1 MTLTLPDARTLT
13 EEVLEALRLRALHA
27 RQLGFTECDIAD
39 ILGVCRVTVS
49 RWCSAF
55 ARGGLAALPRER
67 SGRPVGSGRTL
78 TAAQAQHL
86 QALIDRQ
93 TPQAVGIA
101 QVLWTRRA
109 VRDLIRREYD
119 LDLPIR
125 TVGEYLKRWGYT
137 PHRPRRR
144 AHHQD
149 PAEVRQWLEET
160 YPALVER
167 AAAEEA
173 EIYWCDEVG
182 VGIDSHP
189 GRGYARVGE
198 APVKEVTGGHARVN
212 AVSAISNEGDAHFLT
227 FTGALDAAVFL
238 TFLQLLLQQT
248 RKKVILILDSLR
260 AHGVGTYGS
269 AAVAAWV
276 AAHADRI
283 ELIPLPKYTP
293 ERNPVEYLNNDT
305 KAEVNAQGLPRDQ
318 QELHA
323 HVDTFLHKLCS
334 WPERIISYFCHP
346 FVQYAA
352 ATTV

>member
-1 MTLTLPDARTLT
+1 MTVTLPDARTLT
-13 EEVLEALRLRALHA
+13 EEVLEALRLRAVHA

-39 ILGVCRVTVS
+39 LFGVCRVTVL

-55 ARGGLAALPRER
+55 ERGGLEALPRER

-78 TAAQAQHL
+78 SDAQALHL
-86 QALIDRQ
+86 QEIIDQQ

-101 QVLWTRRA
+101 QALWTRRA
-109 VRDLIRREYD
+109 VRDLIRQEYD

-144 AHHQD
+144 AHQQD
-149 PAEVRQWLEET
+149 PVEVRQWLEET
-160 YPALVER
+160 YPALAER
-167 AAAEEA
+167 AAAEGA
-173 EIYWCDEVG
+173 AIFWCDEVG

-189 GRGYARVGE
+189 GQGYARSGE
-198 APVKEVTGGHARVN
+198 TPVNEVTGSHAR
-212 AVSAISNEGDAHFLT
+212 VSAISAINNQGEAHFLT
-227 FTGALDAAVFL
+227 FTGTLDAPVFL

-248 RKKVILILDSLR
+248 SQKVFLILDNLR
-260 AHGVGTYGS
+260 VHGVGLYGS
-269 AAVAAWV
+269 AEVADWV
-276 AAHADRI
+276 AAHAERI

-305 KAEVNAQGLPRDQ
+305 KTEVNAQGLPRDQ

-323 HVDTFLHKLCS
+323 NVDSFLHKLCS
-334 WPERIISYFCHP
+334 WPERIMNYFCHP
-346 FVQYAA
+346 AVQYAA
-352 ATTV
+352 ATNV

>member
-1 MTLTLPDARTLT
+1 MTFTLPDARSLT

-27 RQLGFTECDIAD
+27 RQLGFSECDIAD

-49 RWCSAF
+49 RWCSAYTS
-55 ARGGLAALPRER
+55 GGLEALPHQR

-78 TAAQAQHL
+78 TDAQAQHL
-86 QALIDRQ
+86 QEIIDQ
-93 TPQAVGIA
+93 HTPQAVGIA
-101 QVLWTRRA
+101 QALWTRQA
-109 VRDLIRREYD
+109 VRDLILREYG
-119 LDLPIR
+119 LALPIR

-144 AHHQD
+144 AHQQD
-149 PAEVRQWLEET
+149 PDEVRQWLEQT

-167 AAAEEA
+167 AAEEGA

-182 VGIDSHP
+182 VDIDSHP
-189 GRGYARVGE
+189 GRGYARSGQ
-198 APVKEVTGGHARVN
+198 APVKEVTGSHARVN
-212 AVSAISNEGDAHFLT
+212 AVSAINHEGDAHFLT
-227 FTGALDAAVFL
+227 FTGTLDEAVFL

-248 RKKVILILDSLR
+248 SQKLFLILDSLR
-260 AHGVGTYGS
+260 VHGVGRHGS

-305 KAEVNAQGLPRDQ
+305 KEEVNAQGLPRNQ

-323 HVDTFLHKLCS
+323 NVDTFLHKLSS

-346 FVQYAA
+346 AVQYAA
-352 ATTV
+352 TTNV